1 MPVWPFRWKLSRR
14 SFFGSCTFFWAFNAI
29 ATCFVLEL
37 YLKLLFVA
45 WRILGQQNANSLGM
59 KWRIRVQNSLL
70 FPGRVGAKIFR
81 WRLEEFCLRF
91 YKSHSRR
98 SVLSGLTKY
107 NYCFLVKNFR
117 LHGDSF
123 FHSFVS
129 TIFQSN
135 RTRARCGVIWILY
148 GMLCYKESPEMF

>member
-1 MPVWPFRWKLSRR
+1 MWPFRWKLSRR
-14 SFFGSCTFFWAFNAI
+14 SFCGTCTFFLAFNAI
-29 ATCFVLEL
+29 AICFVLER

-59 KWRIRVQNSLL
+59 KRRIRVQNS
-70 FPGRVGAKIFR
+70 IFLPWACR
-81 WRLEEFCLRF
+81 QKNISLKTRRILLRF

-117 LHGDSF
+117 LHRDLF

-129 TIFQSN
+129 TIFPSN

-148 GMLCYKESPEMF
+148 GMLC

>member
-1 MPVWPFRWKLSRR
+1 MWPFRWKLSRR
-14 SFFGSCTFFWAFNAI
+14 SFFGTCTFFLAFNAI

-37 YLKLLFVA
+37 NLKLLFVA

-59 KWRIRVQNSLL
+59 KRRIRVQNS
-70 FPGRVGAKIFR
+70 IFLPWACR
-81 WRLEEFCLRF
+81 HKSISLKTRRICLRF